1 MTLLRVTLSN
11 TVTTQ
16 TKPTM
21 NTENYTPSKTEFLVD
36 LLTGDAS
43 YSSSGATVQR
53 SHRFPMGI
61 FLQIENMARMG
72 GVPASLV
79 INQLLEC
86 GLEAVLKQL
95 PEDTAKKIKL
105 ITAEQINQP
114 ATDDGAE
121 AQSKIAA
128 AKSKS
133 KLRPF
138 K

>member
-1 MTLLRVTLSN
+1 MTEE
-11 TVTTQ
+11 Q
-16 TKPTM
+16 
-21 NTENYTPSKTEFLVD
+21 YIPSKTEFLVD

-43 YSSSGATVQR
+43 YSSAGATVQR
-53 SHRFPMGI
+53 SHRFPMAL
-61 FLQIENMARMG
+61 FLQIENMARIG

-95 PEDTAKKIKL
+95 PEDAAKKVKL
-105 ITAEQINQP
+105 ITPEQLNQP
-114 ATDDGAE
+114 TVDEGAE
-121 AQSKIAA
+121 AQAKITA